1 MVQNHLS
8 RGWCRLW
15 WAGPSG
21 INKQSRQ
28 FCIDMPTGQSNSGNF
43 FSCSSLFRGD
53 SGMCQVDNKNE
64 AAHGVSSLA
73 VWGQNTQLW
82 ALKSETLPTV
92 HNIWPSTLIIPGC
105 YFSADSYESGTCR
118 ETFWGGSLWYFRGSS
133 WRQPPHD
140 AVQFAVRCSLWSL
153 YGKVP
158 HLSNR
163 SDSSPTPD
171 VFIS

>member
-43 FSCSSLFRGD
+43 FSCSSLFPGD

-118 ETFWGGSLWYFRGSS
+118 ERHSEEDHYGTSGAPPEDSLPMMPSSSQFGAPCEVSMGKFPTSQTEVTLPQRQTFS
-133 WRQPPHD
+133 
-140 AVQFAVRCSLWSL
+140 
-153 YGKVP
+153 
-158 HLSNR
+158 
-163 SDSSPTPD
+163 
-171 VFIS
+171 